1 MIAKKNEE
9 HLHLA
14 YKLVKEMQS
23 DNFEYSYRGI
33 FTRTITNKILSLA
46 ETKLENSDDT
56 KKIRK
61 RIYFILVECLQNITK
76 HQDIDEVGNPIDTG
90 IFVLQKKNSHYY
102 ITTGN
107 IIENQNIPLLKEQL
121 DKVNSL
127 DKDSLKH
134 FYTEMMVSGEL
145 SEKGGAG
152 LGLIAMAR
160 KSGNKL
166 LYDFKQFDDNRT
178 YFYLRTEV
186 PLGKIIIDSKGDL
199 GHSLED
205 TIRLHQLLNEQNIIL
220 NFNGYFDQENFINL
234 LSIVS
239 GQMIGNADLK
249 EKVYYVMV
257 EMLQNIV
264 YYADRFMEDM
274 NDDRTDSPGIFFLK
288 YSENC
293 YHLTAGNYIVNKNV
307 QALRE
312 KIKYVNSLEQEE
324 LFKYYQETLEIYKKD
339 PPLKPD
345 LSIIEMRL
353 KSKNILYFD
362 FYEVNEVLSFFTIQ
376 TVIID

>member
-1 MIAKKNEE
+1 MTEKVNEA
-9 HLHLA
+9 HLKLA
-14 YKLVKEMQS
+14 YQLVKDMQE

-33 FTRTITNKILSLA
+33 FTKTITNKILSLA

-76 HQDIDEVGNPIDTG
+76 HQDKDTSGNPLDPGLFT
-90 IFVLQKKNSHYY
+90 LQKKKGRYY

-107 IIENQNIPLLKEQL
+107 IIENENVEKLKGQL
-121 DKVNSL
+121 EKVNSL
-127 DKDSLKH
+127 DKDELKA
-134 FYTEMMVSGEL
+134 FYTEMMITGQISD
-145 SEKGGAG
+145 KGGAG

-166 LYDFKQFDDNRT
+166 LYDFRKHNDNKT
-178 YFYLRTEV
+178 YFYLRTEI
-186 PLGKIIIDSKGDL
+186 PLEKVETLENGNGTR
-199 GHSLED
+199 SLVHTKE
-205 TIRLHQLLNEQNIIL
+205 LHELLDQQNIIL
-220 NFNGYFDQENFINL
+220 NFNGSFDQENFINL

-239 GQMIGNADLK
+239 GQMMGEAGLK

-264 YYADRFMEDM
+264 YYADRFLEDM
-274 NDDRTDSPGIFFLK
+274 KNTTNNSPGIFFLK
-288 YSENC
+288 QNDNS
-293 YHLTAGNYIVNKNV
+293 YHLTAGNYIINDKVDVLK
-307 QALRE
+307 E
-312 KIKYVNSLEQEE
+312 KIAYVNSLNQEE
-324 LFKYYQETLEIYKKD
+324 IFKYYQETLEIYKKD

-353 KSKNILYFD
+353 KSENHLYCNFHK
-362 FYEVNEVLSFFTIQ
+362 VNETLSFFTVQ
-376 TVIID
+376 TVVD